1 MKQGRFED
9 AYQSLFHLRQTSLQA
24 CRGELSYSS
33 PLQHGTCYKSA
44 ASTDIRKDLY
54 YIHVQ
59 LQGEIKYLTGSIKG
73 EEAELSALSEE
84 HNGNRNSYER
94 DTSIDH
100 NANTNSLSNPNI
112 VSGTYHYHMQ
122 FMSFR
127 QRFVQLFR
135 VPRIRRAALAS
146 FAVMLGQQL
155 CGVSK
160 P

>member
-1 MKQGRFED
+1 M
-9 AYQSLFHLRQTSLQA
+9 
-24 CRGELSYSS
+24 
-33 PLQHGTCYKSA
+33 
-44 ASTDIRKDLY
+44 
-54 YIHVQ
+54 Q

-73 EEAELSALSEE
+73 EEAELVPLSEE
-84 HNGNRNSYER
+84 RNGNRNSYER
-94 DTSIDH
+94 DTSTDH
-100 NANTNSLSNPNI
+100 DANTSSFRNPNI
-112 VSGTYHYHMQ
+112 VPGTYHYHVQ

-160 P
+160 LEYFGASQHNPS